1 MGKGLGG
8 QGSGNRSG
16 GGVEEGAGG
25 GMVGIEQ
32 LLVTIPEPLSAA
44 GEVQPAHRTEEGD
57 ASSEESGGQG
67 TAGHPRRFS
76 APWAAVLPAL
86 LSPRV
91 VMTAHPCAERVH
103 VVTEDRE
110 GAAGREGGRARAA
123 EAVGGTGSQCSPVD
137 RGKVQGT
144 GWLPSKQCSQL

>member
-16 GGVEEGAGG
+16 GGGGGSRG

-57 ASSEESGGQG
+57 ASSEEPGGQG

-91 VMTAHPCAERVH
+91 VMTVHPCAERVH
-103 VVTEDRE
+103 VVTERTGKE
-110 GAAGREGGRARAA
+110 QLGGREEGPEPQRQWVGPAA
-123 EAVGGTGSQCSPVD
+123 SAP
-137 RGKVQGT
+137 
-144 GWLPSKQCSQL
+144 P